1 MKLAPKPT
9 RMRPPQM
16 KIVMFGDSAMT
27 SSPGGAQSR
36 AEAEV
41 GAPADDGAHDSP
53 GHHEGAGH
61 ERVHLSP
68 AECRESSRRARRP
81 AAGWRGRARHCR
93 PTFPICARISTIM
106 GSTRNFSTPPSG
118 CVVLLFAIM
127 SSFNL
132 GWNAYAE
139 KGSLASSLRNSA
151 ALIVGRLLP
160 FRSGNVF
167 RCNGNVP
174 FGKREHR
181 VPILLV
187 GQFPCGPLSRQ
198 LKPVKRCERARGR
211 E

>member
-27 SSPGGAQSR
+27 SSPAAHR
-36 AEAEV
+36 AAPRRKLV
-41 GAPADDGAHDSP
+41 RQPMMVPTRPPAAMKAPAISEYTMFASWMSGVVAPSTSTSCWLASP
-53 GHHEGAGH
+53 SAP
-61 ERVHLSP
+61 LSP
-68 AECRESSRRARRP
+68 DV
-81 AAGWRGRARHCR
+81 
-93 PTFPICARISTIM
+93 PICARINTIM

-160 FRSGNVF
+160 FRT
-167 RCNGNVP
+167 
-174 FGKREHR
+174 
-181 VPILLV
+181 
-187 GQFPCGPLSRQ
+187 
-198 LKPVKRCERARGR
+198 
-211 E
+211 